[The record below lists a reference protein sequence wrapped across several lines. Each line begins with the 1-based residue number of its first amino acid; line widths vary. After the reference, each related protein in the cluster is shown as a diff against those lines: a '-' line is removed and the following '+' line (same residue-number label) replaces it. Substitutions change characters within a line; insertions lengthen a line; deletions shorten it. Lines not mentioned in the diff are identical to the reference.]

1 MMAKLAELYYKLPWT
16 ANIAGKV
23 VDSSYWLQVDRIT
36 LILGLRIPVNCKVY
50 ADIDGAE
57 LDFNFIPDVD
67 SPYQCSDKEEAH
79 ILETTIDAK
88 NKEAILSLSF
98 KPDKKDYKIP
108 FFKLPVGD
116 INSPNLKLPIH
127 HSIDGILDVEALETR
142 ILYGWCFALNP
153 LAIKKI
159 QARLDHVSLN
169 AEYPL
174 ERMDVASSF
183 EKEKNAAKC
192 GFEFELPEDQTDGI
206 LTLECQL
213 NNDAWVELSQTTLST
228 YNVRAVRNETGEKPE
243 AIDQQIRPIYNVDT
257 IFVEQQKKIKTKIL
271 GWIFLEDGPI
281 ISDVRF
287 LYRDKETK
295 CRYGLMRGDVQG
307 EFPGQKNASN
317 CGFEVKLDD
326 IPGNPNLVFQ
336 FKLEG
341 GSWIEFDQRK
351 PSQISKTY
359 YTDKKISSSKSG
371 VRGNVENAQIG
382 RRYGHQ
388 FMFVGWCFSIS
399 GEPVEE
405 VRIRTGK
412 QTFIGKAGLKRKDV
426 YEENRESY
434 PNSLNS
440 GFEIPLDDIPRTAKL
455 KFEYKNPKG
464 KWKLF
469 ALEEFSRFPVSHFA
483 SQSEEK
489 RDYKKWLKKYDG
501 QLSIPKD
508 KATALLDSL
517 ENKPLISV
525 IMPVYNTPG
534 NYLKRAI
541 DSVIDQYYP
550 HWELCI
556 ADDASPDDSVWELL
570 ESFAQKDE
578 RIKIVRREQN
588 GHICAASNS
597 ALELSTGEWCAFLD
611 HDDAYPKDAL
621 LRAVQFINKY
631 PDAGL
636 FYSDEDKLDE
646 DDNRHDPY
654 FKPEWNPELL
664 EGQNYL
670 CHLTVTKRNL
680 VEKVGKFQPGLEGSQ
695 DWDLFLKITELL
707 QTHQVVHI
715 PYLLY
720 HWRAIEGST
729 ALALEEKGY
738 IRESSH
744 KTLEGHCERARPG
757 VEIMP
762 IAHGH
767 WRLKYNVPQPAP
779 LVSIIIPTKDQAPIL
794 RACIDSIS
802 NSTIYPNY
810 EIIVV
815 DNQSEEAETQELFEE
830 LKERNIQVLNYPKAF
845 NFSAINNFAA
855 EHANGEFLAFV
866 NNDVTII
873 NGEWLEEMISHA
885 CKDHVGAVGA
895 KLYFPEDCIQHAG
908 VILGINGVAG
918 HCFKY
923 AVRGEPGQRNRL
935 NLVQQFSAVTAACLV
950 VRKTIFEE
958 VEGFEEDNLGVAFND
973 IDLCLRIKEAGYANI
988 WTPHAQLYHHESV
1001 SRGDDNDQ
1009 SRKVRVDSEIEYMR
1023 KRWGD
1028 LLQSDPTYNPN
1039 LTLEF
1044 EDFSLAWPPRLPKE

>member
-1 MMAKLAELYYKLPWT
+1 MMAKIAELYYKLPWS
-16 ANIAGKV
+16 ARVAGEIV
-23 VDSSYWLQVDRIT
+23 EASQWLQVERLTIT
-36 LILGLRIPVNCKVY
+36 VAIRIPQSCTPIIRINKT
-50 ADIDGAE
+50 E
-57 LDFNFIPDVD
+57 LPHNPLPDEEEIYECG
-67 SPYQCSDKEEAH
+67 PKEETH
-79 ILETTIDAK
+79 FLETTFESIDKSATFTV
-88 NKEAILSLSF
+88 LFSP
-98 KPDKKDYKIP
+98 PDKNYEIP
-108 FFKLPVGD
+108 VFQIQVGE
-116 INSPNLKLPIH
+116 IQATNLKLPII
-127 HSIDGILDVEALETR
+127 HSIDGILEAENTDTH
-142 ILYGWCFALNP
+142 ILYGWCFALDP
-153 LAIKKI
+153 MVAKKV
-159 QARLDHVSLN
+159 QARLDHISLN
-169 AEYPL
+169 VEYPL
-174 ERMDVASSF
+174 PRKDVAASF
-183 EKEKNAAKC
+183 EYEKDAAKC
-192 GFEFELPEDQTDGI
+192 GFEFEVPNDKPDGI

-213 NNDAWVELSQTTLST
+213 NNDAWIELSQTTLST
-228 YNVRAVRNETGEKPE
+228 YEVKTARVEVVEKNET
-243 AIDQQIRPIYNVDT
+243 AIRTARPVYNVDT
-257 IFVEQQKKIKTKIL
+257 IFVEQQKKIKTKVL
-271 GWIFLEDGPI
+271 GWIFLEDGPA
-281 ISDVRF
+281 ISDVRILF
-287 LYRDKETK
+287 RDKELK

-307 EFPGQKNASN
+307 EFPGQKNAGR
-317 CGFEVKLDD
+317 CGFEVKTED

-336 FKLEG
+336 FKPEG

-388 FMFVGWCFSIS
+388 FMFVGWCFSIT

-405 VRIRTGK
+405 VRIKTGK
-412 QTFIGKAGLKRKDV
+412 QTFVGKAGLKRKDV
-426 YEENRESY
+426 YEENRETY

-464 KWKLF
+464 KWKRF
-469 ALEEFSRFPVSHFA
+469 ALEEFSKFPVSHFA

-489 RDYKKWLKKYDG
+489 RDYKKWLKKYNE

-508 KATALLDSL
+508 KAPALLDSL

-570 ESFAQKDE
+570 KSFSEKDE
-578 RIKIVRREQN
+578 RIKIVRREEN

-621 LRAVQFINKY
+621 LRSVQFINKN

-680 VEKVGKFQPGLEGSQ
+680 VEQVGKFQPGLEGSQ
-695 DWDLFLKITELL
+695 DWDLFLKVTELL
-707 QTHQVVHI
+707 ATDQVVHI

-738 IRESSH
+738 VRESSH
-744 KTLEGHCERARPG
+744 KTLEGHCERTRPG

-767 WRLKYNVPQPAP
+767 WRLKYNIPQPAP

-794 RACIDSIS
+794 RACIDGIS

-830 LKERNIQVLNYPKAF
+830 LKGRNIQVLDYPKAF

-935 NLVQQFSAVTAACLV
+935 NLVQQFSAVTAACMV
-950 VRKTIFEE
+950 VRKTVFEE

-1028 LLQSDPTYNPN
+1028 LLQFDPTYNPN